1 MTPQPHLTLL
11 DNNRRWVRERLAQDP
26 EFFRRRAAKHA
37 PKYLWIGCSDAR
49 VPADVITPAE
59 PGEMFVHRNIANQ
72 VVPSDANMLA
82 VLQYA
87 IEVLKV
93 EDVIVCGHEECG
105 GVKAALGGP
114 APAVVDQWLM
124 HVRNVARLHDDELRA
139 VPAGDARVVRLAELN
154 VREQVYNLSRTPI
167 VQEAWARGQS
177 LRLHG
182 VVYGLA
188 EGILRDLSVS
198 LDGSPLGTPTQPPA
212 AAPIA
217 KPLAAPLAG
226 RLREPAHAGEELRA
240 G

>member
-11 DNNRRWVRERLAQDP
+11 DNNRRWVHERLAQDP
-26 EFFRRRAAKHA
+26 EFFRRRAAKHE

-49 VPADVITPAE
+49 VPADVITQTE

-72 VVPSDANMLA
+72 VVPSDANLLA

-87 IEVLKV
+87 VEVLKV

-105 GVKAALGGP
+105 GVKAALQGV
-114 APAVVDQWLM
+114 APPVVDQWLM
-124 HVRNVARLHDDELRA
+124 HVRNVARLHDEELSE
-139 VPAGDARVVRLAELN
+139 VPEGNARVVRLAELN
-154 VREQVYNLSRTPI
+154 VREQVYNLSRTPV
-167 VQEAWARGQS
+167 VQEAWARGQT

-188 EGILRDLSVS
+188 EGILRDLGVS
-198 LDGSPLGTPTQPPA
+198 LDGSP
-212 AAPIA
+212 I
-217 KPLAAPLAG
+217 AAPLRSAAPAVLPASS
-226 RLREPAHAGEELRA
+226 RLEREPALAGGALPV